1 MHNLDLIAT
10 LAGGFIAA
18 LALGLLA
25 HRLGWSP
32 IVGYL
37 MAGILVGP
45 HTPGFVANKHMAEQL
60 SEVGV
65 ILLMFGVGL
74 HFHLK
79 DLAAVRGIAI
89 IGALTQSAVATALGA
104 AVVHAFGWNW
114 AQGLV
119 FGLVLSVASTVV
131 LVRVLSANGELQ
143 SPIGRI
149 AIGWLVVEDIF
160 TVFVL
165 VLLPVLFSGKG
176 GSLPLAIGVASLK
189 LIVFI
194 GLTLATGAWIV
205 PKLLK
210 KVADTHSR
218 ELFTLSVL
226 AIALGIAVGAA
237 YWFDVSMALG
247 AFLAG
252 MVVGQTEFSE
262 RAGSD
267 ALPLRDAFA
276 VMFFVS
282 VGMLFEPRQAL
293 DEPLLILATLA
304 VVLIAKPLA
313 AFGIV
318 AMLGYSSAIGLGVAL
333 ALAQIG
339 EFSFLLV
346 TLGRQSGA
354 LPESAM
360 NPVVAA
366 SILSIMLNPMLYHW
380 AKPMEAFLAKRP
392 RPWRMLNR
400 KAVPVRQS
408 QVEMTAAH
416 RAVIVG
422 YGPIGRMV
430 SRILEQRGIA
440 PTIIEM
446 NRETHAKLLAEGRA
460 SVGGAANQRSVLE
473 AAGIEGASS
482 LIFSASGTTGALEA
496 VRAARE
502 LNPEIHVIARADY
515 IHETSSLRAAGA
527 SDVFSGEG
535 EVALA
540 IADSILRHAGATPDQ
555 LDEAR
560 EQIRKRLQER

>member
-1 MHNLDLIAT
+1 
-10 LAGGFIAA
+10 
-18 LALGLLA
+18 
-25 HRLGWSP
+25 
-32 IVGYL
+32 
-37 MAGILVGP
+37 
-45 HTPGFVANKHMAEQL
+45 
-60 SEVGV
+60 
-65 ILLMFGVGL
+65 
-74 HFHLK
+74 
-79 DLAAVRGIAI
+79 
-89 IGALTQSAVATALGA
+89 
-104 AVVHAFGWNW
+104 
-114 AQGLV
+114 
-119 FGLVLSVASTVV
+119 
-131 LVRVLSANGELQ
+131 
-143 SPIGRI
+143 
-149 AIGWLVVEDIF
+149 
-160 TVFVL
+160 
-165 VLLPVLFSGKG
+165 
-176 GSLPLAIGVASLK
+176 
-189 LIVFI
+189 
-194 GLTLATGAWIV
+194 
-205 PKLLK
+205 
-210 KVADTHSR
+210 
-218 ELFTLSVL
+218 
-226 AIALGIAVGAA
+226 
-237 YWFDVSMALG
+237 
-247 AFLAG
+247 
-252 MVVGQTEFSE
+252 
-262 RAGSD
+262 
-267 ALPLRDAFA
+267 
-276 VMFFVS
+276 
-282 VGMLFEPRQAL
+282 MLFEPRQAL